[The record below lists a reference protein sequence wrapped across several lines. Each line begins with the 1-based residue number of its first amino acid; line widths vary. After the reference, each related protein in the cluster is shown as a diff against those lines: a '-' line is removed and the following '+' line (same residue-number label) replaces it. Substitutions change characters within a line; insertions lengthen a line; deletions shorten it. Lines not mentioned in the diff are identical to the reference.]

1 MIFDILKFIDMIVF
15 KIKLTKNNNFLDEK
29 ET

>member
-1 MIFDILKFIDMIVF
+1 MFDILKFIDMIVL
-15 KIKLTKNNNFLDEK
+15 KIKLTNNNNFLDEK

>member
-1 MIFDILKFIDMIVF
+1 MFDILKFIDMIVL
-15 KIKLTKNNNFLDEK
+15 KIKLTNNNKFLDEK